1 MAGAD
6 LNSVNLIGRLTK
18 DAEQRTLPSG
28 SVVLDMRLAFTR
40 RVKRGEEWVDESNYV
55 DVSHFAR
62 SEKLAGYLTRGKQ
75 IAVRGELRFREWE
88 AADGSKRN
96 ALDVLAHDVQLLG
109 GDRGLATGSD
119 FATPAPSS
127 ASDDSIPF

>member
-1 MAGAD
+1 MASDQNVVA
-6 LNSVNLIGRLTK
+6 LIGRLTR

-28 SVVLDMRLAFTR
+28 AVVLDIRLAFTR
-40 RVKRGEEWVDESNYV
+40 RVKRGEEWLDESNYV

-88 AADGSKRN
+88 APDGSKRN
-96 ALDVLAHDVQLLG
+96 ALDVLAQDVQLLG
-109 GDRGLATGSD
+109 GESLE
-119 FATPAPSS
+119 ATPAGG
-127 ASDDSIPF
+127 ASVQDDSIPFGPSIA